1 MLWIVLIIIL
11 TGADQLSKWYFYA
24 NRFKYDG
31 FVVIKDFFYLT
42 YLENRGAAF
51 GMLQNYR
58 WLFIV
63 LTVAALGFMIWYLI
77 KNENII
83 FRISMSLLISGATG
97 NFIDRLFRGFVVDFL
112 DFYPFGYDF
121 PIFNFADICINVG
134 AFFLIYYVIFIY
146 KEPASKKGE
155 LNSSEVTDEQHN

>member
-11 TGADQLSKWYFYA
+11 TGADQLSKWYFYT
-24 NRFKYDG
+24 NRFQYNG

-51 GMLQNYR
+51 GMLQNQR
-58 WLFIV
+58 WLFII
-63 LTVAALGFMIWYLI
+63 LTVIAVSFMIWYLI
-77 KNENII
+77 KNKNTIL
-83 FRISMSLLISGATG
+83 RLSMAFLISGAAG

-121 PIFNFADICINVG
+121 PIFNFADICVNIG
-134 AFFLIYYVIFIY
+134 AFLLVYYVIFIY
-146 KEPASKKGE
+146 KEPANKKGE
-155 LNSSEVTDEQHN
+155 PDPSEVTDEQQ

>member
-1 MLWIVLIIIL
+1 MLWCILIIIL
-11 TGADQLSKWYFYA
+11 TVVDQLSKWYFYTY
-24 NRFKYDG
+24 RFKYDG

-51 GMLQNYR
+51 GMLQNFR
-58 WLFIV
+58 WMFII
-63 LTVAALGFMIWYLI
+63 LTIAALVFMIWHLI
-77 KNENII
+77 RNKNTLL
-83 FRISMSLLISGATG
+83 RVSLTLLISGATG

-134 AFFLIYYVIFIY
+134 AFLLFYYVIFIY
-146 KEPASKKGE
+146 KEPVTGKDE
-155 LNSSEVTDEQHN
+155 HNSSEVADEQRK